1 MVGLCAVPPVPSRAA
16 ASFPVPDALAFE
28 LSPDRPDRH
37 VLGGV
42 PDGLDA
48 RIVADLARQRGGGGL
63 LHVAL
68 DDARLAQLADGVR
81 FFAPDI
87 AILEIPAWD
96 CLPYDRSSPHGDIV
110 GRRVE
115 TLSLLAAAPKGQG
128 PRLLL
133 TTVNALTQR
142 LPPRALFAGALFQTR
157 PGDRVDLEALQAFL
171 VRNGYSRAHTV
182 REPGEFAMR
191 GGIVDLFPPG
201 WEEAVR
207 LDLFGDEVE
216 TLRLFDP
223 ISQRTT
229 GTAPELVLRPM
240 SEAPLD
246 EAAIARFRAGY
257 REAFG
262 TVLKEDPLYEAVT
275 AGRRYPGMEHWLPLF
290 HEALETLFD
299 YLPDAV
305 LTLDHQADNAIDKRL
320 EQIADFYDARRTMM
334 EAETR
339 RGDGA
344 PYKPLPPDRLYLTEE
359 ELDERLSARAVAS
372 FSPFAGIAATTAAGA
387 GMGADLG
394 GRKGR
399 DFADIRANP
408 DLNLYAE
415 VRKHIQEQQAQG
427 RRALVAAT
435 GPGARERLT
444 GLLRDQGLARLEP
457 VANWAELTALPARTV
472 GTAVLSLEH
481 GFAAHDLA
489 VVTEQDVLGDRLVRP
504 QRKRKRKDAFLTE
517 VSALTP
523 GDLVVHA
530 DYGIGRYE
538 GLETRTVGDVPH
550 DCLRL
555 LYAGNEKLF
564 VPVEN
569 IEVLSRFG
577 SEDTSASLDRLGGG
591 NWQARKAK
599 VKKKLK
605 DMADELMR
613 VAAAR
618 MLRQTDIPE
627 PPEGSYDA
635 FAARFPFPETDD
647 QLRAIEDVLQDLESG
662 RPMDRLVCGD
672 VGFGK
677 TEVALRAAFFTAMGG
692 GQVAV
697 VVPTT
702 LLARQ
707 HYQNFIKRFEGLPV
721 RIGQLSRL
729 VTGKDAAA
737 VKKGLADG
745 TLDIVIGTHALLG
758 KGVAF
763 KSLSLVIV
771 DEEQHFGVRQKEKLK
786 QLRENVHVL
795 TLTATPIPRTL
806 QLSLAGVRELSLIA
820 TPPVD
825 RLAVRTF
832 VLPFDPMVVR
842 EAILREHFR
851 GGQTYYV
858 CPRIEDLAEVEERLR
873 DLVPEVKL
881 VVAHGR
887 LAAAQLED
895 TMTAFY
901 EGRFDVL
908 LSTSIVESGLDV
920 PSANTMIIHR
930 ADMFGLAQLYQ
941 LRGRI
946 GRAKLR
952 GYAYL
957 THAPDKPLSDAAKK
971 RLEVIETL
979 DTLGAGFSLAS
990 HDMDIRGAGNLLGEE
1005 QSGHVRE
1012 VGIEL
1017 YQQMLEEAVA
1027 SARQIADGGQAATA
1041 ESWTPQIN
1049 LGMAVLIPESY
1060 VADLDVRME
1069 LYRRLS
1075 QLADEQEIEGFAAEL
1090 IDRFGPLPGEVE
1102 TLLAIVTLKRLCR
1115 QAAVERLDAGPKG
1128 AVLTFHAASFHYP
1141 AKLVD
1146 FLAKQA
1152 GTAKLRPDQ
1161 KLVYTRNWTDSADRL
1176 NGARRLVRSLA
1187 ALAE

>member
-1 MVGLCAVPPVPSRAA
+1 MS
-16 ASFPVPDALAFE
+16 DALAFD
-28 LSPDRPDRH
+28 LSPDRPGRH

-48 RIVADLARQRGGGGL
+48 RVLADLAARRAGRGGV

-68 DDARLAQLADGVR
+68 DDTRLARLAEMLR
-81 FFAPDI
+81 FFAPDLT
-87 AILEIPAWD
+87 ILELPAWD
-96 CLPYDRSSPHGDIV
+96 CLPYDRVSPHGDIV
-110 GRRVE
+110 GKRVE
-115 TLSLLAAAPKGQG
+115 TLSLLAAGAPTEAESA
-128 PRLLL
+128 PRLVL

-142 LPPRALFAGALFQTR
+142 LPPRGLFENALFRAR
-157 PGDRVDLEALQAFL
+157 PGERVDLEALQAFL

-182 REPGEFAMR
+182 REPGEFAFR

-207 LDLFGDEVE
+207 LDLFGDELE

-229 GTAPELVLRPM
+229 SQAEELVLRPM

-257 REAFG
+257 RETFG
-262 TVLKEDPLYEAVT
+262 TVLAEDPLYEAIT

-290 HEALETLFD
+290 HDGMATLFD
-299 YLPDAV
+299 YLPEAV
-305 LTLDHQADNAIDKRL
+305 LTLDHQADAAFATRL
-320 EQIADFYDARRTMM
+320 EQIGDFYQARRILM
-334 EAETR
+334 ESGAK

-344 PYKPLPPDRLYLTEE
+344 PYKPLPTDRLYLSAE
-359 ELDERLSARAVAS
+359 ELAERLAERAVAG
-372 FSPFAGIAATTAAGA
+372 FSPFAGAAEGA
-387 GMGADLG
+387 GQGVDLG

-399 DFADIRANP
+399 DFADIRSNP

-415 VRKHIQEQQAQG
+415 VRKHLQEQQALG
-427 RRALVAAT
+427 RRVLLTASGT
-435 GPGARERLT
+435 GARERLA
-444 GLLRDQGLARLEP
+444 GLLRDQGLAKLEP
-457 VANWAELTALPARTV
+457 VEDWAALGKLPARAI
-472 GTAVLSLEH
+472 GAAILPLENGFSL
-481 GFAAHDLA
+481 ADLA
-489 VVTEQDVLGDRLVRP
+489 VVTEQDILGDRLVRP

-530 DYGIGRYE
+530 DYGIGRYD
-538 GLETRTVGDVPH
+538 GLETRTAGGVPH

-577 SEDTSASLDRLGGG
+577 SEDTAVSLDRLGGG
-591 NWQARKAK
+591 NWQARKAR

-618 MLRQTDIPE
+618 LLRKTDVPE
-627 PPEGSYDA
+627 PPEGSYEE
-635 FAARFPFPETDD
+635 FAARFPYPETDD
-647 QLRAIEDVLQDLESG
+647 QLRAIEEVLDDLRGG

-707 HYQNFIKRFEGLPV
+707 HYQNFVARFRGLPV

-729 VTGKDAAA
+729 VSAKDANAMKA
-737 VKKGLADG
+737 EMAEGG
-745 TLDIVIGTHALLG
+745 LDIVIGTHALLG

-763 KSLSLVIV
+763 KNLSLVIV

-858 CPRIEDLAEVEERLR
+858 CPRIEDLVEVEERLKE
-873 DLVPEVKL
+873 LVPEIKL

-887 LAAAQLED
+887 LPPTQLEEI
-895 TMTAFY
+895 MTAFY

-920 PSANTMIIHR
+920 PSANTLVIHR

-946 GRAKLR
+946 GRSKLR

-957 THAPDKPLSDAAKK
+957 TYAADRPLSDAAQK

-1027 SARQIADGGQAATA
+1027 NARQMAEGIAPA
-1041 ESWTPQIN
+1041 EEGWTPQIN
-1049 LGMAVLIPESY
+1049 LGMPVLIPDSY

-1075 QLADEQEIEGFAAEL
+1075 QLADEAEIEGFAAEL
-1090 IDRFGPLPGEVE
+1090 IDRFGPLPEEVE

-1115 QAAVERLDAGPKG
+1115 KAAVERFDAGPKG
-1128 AVLTFHAASFHYP
+1128 AVVTFHAASFKHP
-1141 AKLVD
+1141 EKLV
-1146 FLAKQA
+1146 AYIGQQA
-1152 GTAKLRPDQ
+1152 GTVKLRPDQ
-1161 KLVYTRNWTDSADRL
+1161 KLVYIRSWDEPATRL
-1176 NGARRLVRSLA
+1176 KGARRFLRDLA
-1187 ALAE
+1187 ALVA